1 MKDNKKK
8 KVIILIIIFTI
19 ILFLGATY
27 AIVIDYLSKTG
38 KNSSL
43 VVGNIYMHYN
53 EGNKQISL
61 SNAMPSNT
69 YSNDYFEFTIDG
81 KNTSNKNINYLIS
94 LSYGDTPSNRT
105 IRIKDN
111 LLDFKLVEVVNNQEN
126 VLVDNNY
133 ILDSLTNS

>member
-27 AIVIDYLSKTG
+27 AIVVDYLSKTG

-69 YSNDYFEFTIDG
+69 YSNDYFEFTIDV
-81 KNTSNKNINYLIS
+81 KIQAIKILI
-94 LSYGDTPSNRT
+94 
-105 IRIKDN
+105 I
-111 LLDFKLVEVVNNQEN
+111 
-126 VLVDNNY
+126 
-133 ILDSLTNS
+133 